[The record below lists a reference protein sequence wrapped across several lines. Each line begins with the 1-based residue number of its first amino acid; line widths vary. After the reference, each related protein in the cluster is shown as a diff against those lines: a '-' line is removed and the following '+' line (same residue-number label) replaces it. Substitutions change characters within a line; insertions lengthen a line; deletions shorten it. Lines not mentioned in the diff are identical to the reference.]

1 MSVNIIIRIALLIGL
16 AFSGQS
22 YAAESTARVLYLA
35 NEGVMISKGD
45 VKILFDPLFDT
56 SYGQY
61 QLLPKQMEKDLF
73 SATPPFDGVVA
84 VFVSHYHGDHF
95 SPELMLSFLK
105 SREDIKLY
113 APTQAV
119 SALHAVAGAQDQA
132 VFERVTGIDLE
143 HGDEPLS
150 LTVGDLLIEAAFIP
164 HSGWQQRPIEVKN
177 LAFRVTLDEEITVLH
192 MGDADPDPEHFSQN
206 RNYWVDG
213 EHHLALPPYW
223 FFDSVGGRLILDEYI
238 KPGHAI
244 GVHVPVA
251 IPDDPSKRPD
261 ELIGFDLFTEPGESR
276 EIPSIQ

>member
-1 MSVNIIIRIALLIGL
+1 MNIILKIALLVGL
-16 AFSGQS
+16 ALSNQS
-22 YAAESTARVLYLA
+22 IAAEPSGRVLYLA

-56 SYGQY
+56 SFGQY

-73 SATPPFDGVVA
+73 AGLPPFDGVDA

-119 SALHAVAGAQDQA
+119 SALHAVAGVQDEA
-132 VFERVTGIDLE
+132 VFHRVTGIDLE
-143 HGDEPLS
+143 HGGEPVR

-164 HSGWQQRPIEVKN
+164 HSGWQRRAIEVKN

-206 RNYWVDG
+206 RGYWIDA
-213 EHHLALPPYW
+213 EHNLALPPYW
-223 FFDSVGGRLILDEYI
+223 FFDSAGGRIILDEFI
-238 KPGHAI
+238 QPDHAI

-251 IPDDPSKRPD
+251 IPDDPSKRSD
-261 ELIGFDLFTEPGESR
+261 ELIGFDLFTKPGESR
-276 EIPSIQ
+276 EISSLD

>member
-1 MSVNIIIRIALLIGL
+1 MSINIIVKIALLIGL
-16 AFSGQS
+16 AFSNQS
-22 YAAESTARVLYLA
+22 IAAESPARVLYLA

-45 VKILFDPLFDT
+45 VKVLFDPLFDT
-56 SYGQY
+56 SFGQY
-61 QLLPKQMEKDLF
+61 QLLPKQMEKELF
-73 SATPPFDGVVA
+73 AGLPPFDGVDA

-143 HGDEPLS
+143 HGDEPVS
-150 LTVGDLLIEAAFIP
+150 LTVEDLLIEAAFIP
-164 HSGWQQRPIEVKN
+164 HSGWQRRPIEVKN
-177 LAFRVTLDEEITVLH
+177 LSFRVTLGEEITVLH
-192 MGDADPDPEHFSQN
+192 MGDADPDPEHFSRN
-206 RNYWVDG
+206 RSYWIDG
-213 EHHLALPPYW
+213 EHNLALPPYW
-223 FFDSVGGRLILDEYI
+223 FFDSAGGRIILDEFI
-238 KPGHAI
+238 KSDHAI

-251 IPDDPSKRPD
+251 MPDDPSERPD

-276 EIPSIQ
+276 EISSTE